1 MNSIFL
7 LILIAITVFMMVNN
21 FKRMKQYRKDKTYI
35 ELYTK
40 VLKDTDGSYDELVA
54 YIDKEEDPCLRAKS
68 KLIKLYEDIR
78 LNNDINELINED
90 YVKDIFCVGDAFSK
104 EKSNLNSEVFIWY
117 ILLLSRCRTLSLIDV
132 MDTLYEKVNIHKND
146 LESVV
151 EYQCFASA
159 YEVLLEKGTD
169 GLVFLKKL
177 LSGDYTEYSYDK
189 NLIGIYKKVAAC
201 LLCYAGEIV
210 DESDELLIKD
220 FTTTL
225 IGNRFTKDLDIYDKY
240 GPKDDEVSQ
249 DNENKEEVVEETK
262 EETVAE
268 SKEETNE
275 EATEEVKEEASSDS
289 EEKE

>member
-1 MNSIFL
+1 MNSLFLIILVVITIFMT
-7 LILIAITVFMMVNN
+7 ANN

-40 VLKDTDGSYDELVA
+40 VLKETEGSYDELVA
-54 YIDKEEDPCLRAKS
+54 YINSEEDVCLKAKS

-78 LNNDINELINED
+78 LNNNVDELLQED
-90 YVKDIFCVGDAFSK
+90 FVKDIFYVNDSFSK
-104 EKSNLNSEVFIWY
+104 EKANLNSEVFIWY

-132 MDTLYEKVNIHKND
+132 MDKLYEKVNLHKDD
-146 LESVV
+146 LSSVV
-151 EYQCFASA
+151 EYQCFLSA
-159 YEVLLEKGTD
+159 YDVLLEKGSEGFD
-169 GLVFLKKL
+169 FLKKL

-240 GPKDDEVSQ
+240 VP
-249 DNENKEEVVEETK
+249 KEEVVEEVK
-262 EETVAE
+262 EETV
-268 SKEETNE
+268 EETKAVE
-275 EATEEVKEEASSDS
+275 ETSTNTTEESSDTDDKEDTSVKEDD
-289 EEKE
+289 KQ

>member
-40 VLKDTDGSYDELVA
+40 VLKDQEGSYDELVA
-54 YIDKEEDPCLRAKS
+54 YIDKEEDPCLKAKS

-78 LNNDINELINED
+78 LNNDIDKLVNED
-90 YVKDIFCVGDAFSK
+90 YVKDIFYVGDTFSK

-132 MDTLYEKVNIHKND
+132 MDSLYEKVNLHKSD

-151 EYQCFASA
+151 EYQCFACA
-159 YEVLLEKGTD
+159 YEVLLEKGNE
-169 GLVFLKKL
+169 GFVFLKKL

-240 GPKDDEVSQ
+240 GPKDDEV
-249 DNENKEEVVEETK
+249 
-262 EETVAE
+262 
-268 SKEETNE
+268 
-275 EATEEVKEEASSDS
+275 KEEANTKTAIEEDKTVETKQEASN